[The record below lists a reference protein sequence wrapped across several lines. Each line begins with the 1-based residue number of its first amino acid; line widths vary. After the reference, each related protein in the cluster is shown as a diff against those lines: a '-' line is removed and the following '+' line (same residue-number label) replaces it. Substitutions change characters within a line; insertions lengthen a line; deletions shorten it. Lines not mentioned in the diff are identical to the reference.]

1 MTEELAKHSTG
12 DVVAGRYTVLRP
24 MGSGAMGA
32 LYEVLDTR
40 VSRHVAIKF
49 LSPRFASDEAV
60 RERFSREA
68 HALGRIRHDHVCG
81 VSDHGITDDGVPFI
95 VMELLDGE
103 PLSAVLDREGPL
115 SPERAIRI
123 MLEVLAALGAA
134 HALGIVHRDL
144 KPHNIFMTRGS
155 LGDTRA
161 KLIDFGIAKFLDEDA
176 TMTQEGTTIGSPVYM
191 SPEQV
196 NGETKRIDHR
206 ADIWAV
212 GVILYECL
220 AGVPPFSGGSLH
232 ELFASILLKPP
243 RPLLEVAPSLPPA
256 LEPVVLKALR
266 KDIAERYADVTE
278 LAAALRAV
286 EAEHYQGT
294 SGHRGSPDAPA
305 PSSGRT
311 DRAAATRPFDPARPC
326 SPSDVAYAET
336 AVDPFE
342 ETGIADSCPEGGS
355 GGVAATEERGRT
367 TESPASQANW
377 YRPAVVAV
385 AGLAVL
391 VGIVGVIARQRGEP
405 DASGAPRPGVEAVGE
420 RPTEAPPPAEPVA
433 PTDPAD
439 GGVEVPDAEQRV
451 IIEHRMGRDPERA
464 PASVSGNG
472 KATARPRHGSSGE
485 VSPDA
490 PVEPGPEPGSVSG
503 EEPSPASEPGPA
515 PGADGGQSGRM
526 REIKRVRL
534 P

>member
-1 MTEELAKHSTG
+1 MAEEAARTREG
-12 DVVAGRYTVLRP
+12 DTVAGRYEVLRA

-32 LYEVLDTR
+32 LYEALDTR

-49 LSPRFASDEAV
+49 LSPRFAYDEAV

-81 VSDHGITDDGVPFI
+81 VSDHGITGDGVPFI
-95 VMELLDGE
+95 VMELLEGE
-103 PLSAVLDREGPL
+103 PLSAVLDREGHL
-115 SPERAIRI
+115 SPERAIHI

-144 KPHNIFMTRGS
+144 KPHNIFMTRTS
-155 LGDTRA
+155 MGDARA

-206 ADIWAV
+206 TDIWAV
-212 GVILYECL
+212 GVILYECV

-232 ELFASILLKPP
+232 ELFANILLKPP
-243 RPLLEVAPSLPPA
+243 RPLLDVAPWLPPA

-266 KDIAERYADVTE
+266 KDIAARYADVAE

-286 EAEHYQGT
+286 GVEHT
-294 SGHRGSPDAPA
+294 PEHHGSPGAPTS
-305 PSSGRT
+305 SSGRT
-311 DRAAATRPFDPARPC
+311 DREAATRPFDPARPC

-342 ETGIADSCPEGGS
+342 ETGFAGSRPESGS
-355 GGVAATEERGRT
+355 AGTSAARM
-367 TESPASQANW
+367 SPPTWAWS
-377 YRPAVVAV
+377 VIVAV
-385 AGLAVL
+385 GALAVL
-391 VGIVGVIARQRGEP
+391 GGIVGVVALQRNGSE
-405 DASGAPRPGVEAVGE
+405 AQAGARPGVEAAGE
-420 RPTEAPPPAEPVA
+420 RPTNAPPPADPVT

-439 GGVEVPDAEQRV
+439 GGVEAPDAEQRV
-451 IIEHRMGRDPERA
+451 RIELRNGRDPERG
-464 PASVSGNG
+464 PASVGGNG
-472 KATARPRHGSSGE
+472 KAAARPRHGSSGDA
-485 VSPDA
+485 SPGP
-490 PVEPGPEPGSVSG
+490 PVEPDRGPGSVSG
-503 EEPSPASEPGPA
+503 EEPSPAPEPGSA
-515 PGADGGQSGRM
+515 TGADGGQSGRM